1 MWLSKLLLKGLHA
14 LNHATALLR
23 TMQKTL
29 TPHSRLIKPYLMKEA
44 FFNGPVYTLSLQIGP
59 CIWVHDLKKFNLG
72 LGNVVSYVPWSDPA
86 TLSDPTWN
94 FPLLGQSP
102 WSPVLW
108 TCQAHPCLH
117 LLCLPAPLPHS
128 QFTLAGSFASATGT
142 QHHPSQIAC
151 YSTAL
156 YYFPHSN

>member
-1 MWLSKLLLKGLHA
+1 MHWITPRLSFAQCKKPLLPIQGSLNPISWRKLSSMVQSTLRPYRLGHA
-14 LNHATALLR
+14 FGS
-23 TMQKTL
+23 M
-29 TPHSRLIKPYLMKEA
+29 IK
-44 FFNGPVYTLSLQIGP
+44 
-59 CIWVHDLKKFNLG
+59 KKFNLG